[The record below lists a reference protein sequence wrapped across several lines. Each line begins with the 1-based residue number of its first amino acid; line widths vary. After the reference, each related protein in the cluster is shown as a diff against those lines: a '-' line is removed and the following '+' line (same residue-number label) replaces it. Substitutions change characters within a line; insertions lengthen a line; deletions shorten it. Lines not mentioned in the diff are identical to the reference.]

1 MAPLTR
7 FADLAVGEAVGEPVE
22 ARVED
27 HHVAGTVAA
36 RYGVANAVGGLDA
49 VAAGAAGEAVVA
61 RVAGHDVLAVG
72 AVDRVVPPAAD
83 QPVVAPSPL
92 TKSPPALARRRSP
105 PLRL

>member
-7 FADLAVGEAVGEPVE
+7 FADLAVGEAVREPVE

-49 VAAGAAGEAVVA
+49 VAARAAGDAVVA
-61 RVAGHDVLAVG
+61 RVADHDVLAVG

-83 QPVVAPSPL
+83 QPVVAAVPVDEVAAGVGA
-92 TKSPPALARRRSP
+92 TRSP